1 MKRIAVSQRVET
13 DSALTRGERRD
24 ALSQEWTAFAA
35 VCGFL
40 PVPIPNDPDLAEAL
54 LEELR
59 IDGVLLTG
67 GNSLAPCGG
76 DAPERDDT
84 EERTIRYASAHE
96 LPVLGVCRG
105 AQMLA
110 FYYGAKPVPIEGHVR
125 QTHTLDNGRTVNS
138 FHNWGMLDLPSV
150 LQITARS
157 EDGVVE
163 EFHHKSLRQYGLQW
177 HPERYHP
184 FRADDLQWVRK
195 VLQL

>member
-1 MKRIAVSQRVET
+1 MPCRSAWKRIPRLQEASGETRWDDRFTSQPGDWTGNVYDFYVRVYNK
-13 DSALTRGERRD
+13 LK
-24 ALSQEWTAFAA
+24 
-35 VCGFL
+35 
-40 PVPIPNDPDLAEAL
+40 